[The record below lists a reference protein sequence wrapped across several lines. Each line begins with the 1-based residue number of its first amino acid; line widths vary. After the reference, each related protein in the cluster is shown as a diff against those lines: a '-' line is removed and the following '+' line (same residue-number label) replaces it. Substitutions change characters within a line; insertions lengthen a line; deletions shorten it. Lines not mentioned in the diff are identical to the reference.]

1 MVMVPLVKF
10 ESLGVLKEYCSSS
23 IIKNLCVVA
32 SQAVTNCKFS
42 GNNNKKKSKQD
53 LIYNIVCDSDKD
65 FLYFSLIFIITVVFI
80 YLFIKKLFYGAPF
93 FFLFFFLFLFDMKH
107 IYVPNYCLP

>member
-80 YLFIKKLFYGAPF
+80 YLFIY
-93 FFLFFFLFLFDMKH
+93 
-107 IYVPNYCLP
+107 